1 MTRFRRLSIPGLIE
15 ISPARIGDQRGWFSE
30 VYRRAAFEAEG
41 IAIDWIQDN
50 QSFSAEKGTV
60 RGLHFQAPP
69 TAQNKLIRVVR
80 GALFDVA
87 LDIRT
92 GSPTYGRWAGV
103 ELTAEKGNQLLVPVG
118 FAHGFMTLAPETE
131 VLYKVSAPYAKA
143 DEGAIRWNDPTLG
156 VLWPDPGRDP
166 ILSDRDRG
174 APLLAD
180 LQSPFVWEG

>member
-1 MTRFRRLSIPGLIE
+1 LTRFRRLSIPGLIE
-15 ISPARIGDQRGWFSE
+15 ITPARVGDHRGWFSE

-41 IAIDWIQDN
+41 IAIDWVQDN

-80 GALFDVA
+80 GAMFDVA
-87 LDIRT
+87 VDIRK

-103 ELTAEKGNQLLVPVG
+103 ELTAETGNQLLVPVG
-118 FAHGFMTLAPETE
+118 FAHGFMTLAADTE

-143 DEGAIRWNDPTLG
+143 DEGAFRWNDPALG
-156 VLWPDPGRDP
+156 ILWPDLGRDP
-166 ILSDRDRG
+166 ILSDRDRE